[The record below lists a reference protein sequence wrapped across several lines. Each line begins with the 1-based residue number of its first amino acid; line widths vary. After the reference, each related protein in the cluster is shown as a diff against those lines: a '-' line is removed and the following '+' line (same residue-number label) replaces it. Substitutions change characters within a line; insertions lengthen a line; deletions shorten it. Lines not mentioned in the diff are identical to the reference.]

1 MARGGYYYG
10 MEEDSENVDMD
21 LLAKDDHDLI
31 DEAGEASETTD
42 VSNISEKQEAHN
54 EAASAGGF
62 VVGGNE
68 DDLIMDPVVATERL
82 IHREFGL
89 SVEDLEE
96 IEEEIADT
104 PVETEET
111 TGTGDADL
119 DNITTVNVVAPE
131 GGTATVADA
140 DDAAT
145 KHAEVVPEIDSAAAV
160 AAVEHLY
167 RIQAQSQEDDETSS
181 DVEFD
186 VRTPAND
193 VNIALEDKAVTIEP
207 NSDGGSDTGDDFGG
221 AEEPPA
227 EGGEEE
233 PAEGG
238 EEGGEGGAEEPPAEG
253 GEEGGNEPPAEGSE
267 SWFYI

>member
-82 IHREFGL
+82 IHRDFGL

-96 IEEEIADT
+96 VEEELAAT

-119 DNITTVNVVAPE
+119 DNITTINVVAPE
-131 GGTATVADA
+131 GGTATVAGT
-140 DDAAT
+140 DDAN
-145 KHAEVVPEIDSAAAV
+145 AEPADVVPEIDSAAAV

-221 AEEPPA
+221 S
-227 EGGEEE
+227 
-233 PAEGG
+233 
-238 EEGGEGGAEEPPAEG
+238 EEPPAEG
-253 GEEGGNEPPAEGSE
+253 GEEGGNEPPAEGSSE